1 MEGFGI
7 HGIGD
12 EAVKHFDKM
21 LEEEI
26 EPNSVTFLVLL
37 KVFFIHNLFLWWEF
51 FFKSKFFFK

>member
-37 KVFFIHNLFLWWEF
+37 KVFFIHNLFLWWEI
-51 FFKSKFFFK
+51 FFK